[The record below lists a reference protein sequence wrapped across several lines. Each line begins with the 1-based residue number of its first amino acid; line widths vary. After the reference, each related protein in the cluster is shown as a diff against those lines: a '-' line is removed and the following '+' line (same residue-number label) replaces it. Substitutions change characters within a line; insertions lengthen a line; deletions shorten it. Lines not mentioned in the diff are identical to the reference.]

1 MHKEFLCFSCVWRK
15 PSWCSNLFCQ
25 PGQHWLQHQG
35 DHPEEL
41 SPAHLEL
48 LWSSPAA
55 GLQPDEKGL
64 VPQVPPLWHLSAPHP
79 EERPQGHHVP
89 QKVTF
94 LRFQRERRGHER
106 TLGLVTLP
114 TLCQAAGSTPGDFH
128 SYSWNAKYVANML
141 QKWKKKN
148 IPMGFTTAEHAEGS
162 FRSTRG
168 EAWELPTQHHGSLPV
183 YKMWRHHLTFLKKS
197 TLVYPH
203 IKKYHN
209 IFTVYWCKQQLS
221 SLCSSAHGI
230 KTRGNKE
237 PDPETI

>member
-64 VPQVPPLWHLSAPHP
+64 IPQVPPLWHLSAPHP
-79 EERPQGHHVP
+79 EERPRGHHVP

-141 QKWKKKN
+141 QKWKKKKHSN
-148 IPMGFTTAEHAEGS
+148 GFYYCRTCWGVFSKHQRWSVRVAYTASWKPASVQNVKASLDIFEKEHTCLS
-162 FRSTRG
+162 
-168 EAWELPTQHHGSLPV
+168 PH
-183 YKMWRHHLTFLKKS
+183 KKIS
-197 TLVYPH
+197 
-203 IKKYHN
+203 
-209 IFTVYWCKQQLS
+209 
-221 SLCSSAHGI
+221 
-230 KTRGNKE
+230 
-237 PDPETI
+237 